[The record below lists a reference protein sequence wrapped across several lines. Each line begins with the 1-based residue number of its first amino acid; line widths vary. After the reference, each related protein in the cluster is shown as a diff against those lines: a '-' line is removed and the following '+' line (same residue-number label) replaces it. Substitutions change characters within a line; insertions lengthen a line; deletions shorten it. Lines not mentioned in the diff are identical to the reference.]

1 MATTINATYKKYNGT
16 DWDTIYF
23 KTSASQVGESNG
35 TLNFL
40 RPNTHKV
47 NGKSFWSGSAHQG
60 ITLYGTD
67 IKVNNSSTSITI
79 AQAINNLGD
88 SMVGIDG
95 KVDDLTAADISLSIT
110 GFSEITGTG
119 LDNVQ
124 KFAAAVDT
132 KFKTLESSLDEL
144 DGYAKL
150 DSNGKIELTALPDSI
165 LGQVSYTGLFTP
177 NSGSTTATIASDDGT
192 NTSLTMTLPT
202 DDQIKAGGLDDTT
215 YYIPM
220 IGNYFIASSAG
231 SFNGIT
237 FSTGD
242 WLIYNGATSGWGRVD
257 NTDAVGSVAG
267 LTGIITAAN
276 LVNALKGTTASTLA
290 VGNHTHKYAGS
301 SSAGG
306 AATTALACTGNAAT
320 ASKLLGAFAF
330 AIGSKTAN
338 LDGSEDVSFT
348 MDEITAN
355 TNYRKVYVGSTTPT
369 AMRTGDIWLSY

>member
-165 LGQVSYTGLFTP
+165 LGQVSYTGLFDA
-177 NSGSTTATIASDDGT
+177 NSNMIMISDDAGA
-192 NTSLTMTLPT
+192 NTTLTMKLPT
-202 DDQIKAGGLDDTT
+202 KAEIAAGGLDDTT
-215 YYIPM
+215 YYIPL
-220 IGNYFIASSAG
+220 IGNYFIVTIAG
-231 SFNGIT
+231 T
-237 FSTGD
+237 FDGLVLGVGD
-242 WLIYNGATSGWGRVD
+242 WLIYNGTFSGWGKVD
-257 NTDAVGSVAG
+257 NTDAVSSVAG

-306 AATTALACTGNAAT
+306 AATTALACTGNSAT
-320 ASKLLGAFAF
+320 ATKLAAAANITIGASTKGFDGGSAISFALDD
-330 AIGSKTAN
+330 ITSGS
-338 LDGSEDVSFT
+338 
-348 MDEITAN
+348 
-355 TNYRKVYVGSTTPT
+355 NYRKVYLGSTTPS